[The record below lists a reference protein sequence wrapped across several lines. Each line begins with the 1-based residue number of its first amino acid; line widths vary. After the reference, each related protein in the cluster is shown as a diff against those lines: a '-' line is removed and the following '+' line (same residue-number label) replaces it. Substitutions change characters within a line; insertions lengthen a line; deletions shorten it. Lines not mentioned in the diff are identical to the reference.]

1 MPSFLDITAT
11 AVATDGIDL
20 AVDVSV
26 SSYYDY
32 PNTTIHIAVVENVY
46 SNTAGS
52 NGETE
57 FHQVMR
63 KMLPTANG
71 TSADLSNGNTTVS
84 KAILSL

>member
-1 MPSFLDITAT
+1 M
-11 AVATDGIDL
+11 
-20 AVDVSV
+20 SV

-57 FHQVMR
+57 FHQGNE
-63 KMLPTANG
+63 KNAPSANG
-71 TSADLSNGNTTVS
+71 TSADLSNGNTTTVS
-84 KAILSL
+84 ESYTFAMGNVTQNSFRIWEDLSNWWW